1 MPDRARAPGGHRAG
15 RRRDPSLP
23 CGPDPEKHIE
33 AINTYRDAGN
43 DEVYITQVN
52 PDQDGFLRFYER
64 EILLVFRTQLT
75 GSRTA

>member
-1 MPDRARAPGGHRAG
+1 VRTRSREAHR
-15 RRRDPSLP
+15 
-23 CGPDPEKHIE
+23 
-33 AINTYRDAGN
+33 AINTYRDAGY